1 MEFDNEIPIY
11 LQIMAMIKTDLVIGK
26 ILKGDKLLSTR
37 DMAVAL
43 KVNPNTIARV
53 YRELESE
60 SICFTKRGMGTFIT
74 EDESKIESLKEQLVD
89 DYLSQFMK
97 KMEQLNYSIGDI
109 ITKLKRYEEATHE

>member
-11 LQIMAMIKTDLVIGK
+11 LQIITMIKTDLVTGK

-37 DMAVAL
+37 DMAMAL

-74 EDESKIESLKEQLVD
+74 DEASTIEQLKEQLID
-89 DYLSQFMK
+89 AYLSQFIK

-109 ITKLKRYEEATHE
+109 IAKLKRYEEETHE